1 MAAAVQSSP
10 VGLVV
15 WGPGSQPG
23 PKGRKEGDTEAHWV
37 SGLRSFTMGLSR
49 AML

>member
-23 PKGRKEGDTEAHWV
+23 PEGRKEGDTGKLG
-37 SGLRSFTMGLSR
+37 SGFRSFTVGPSR
-49 AML
+49 AIL